1 MYPILAVFGRS
12 GVVYNRN
19 PAVSGTSGN
28 AAAVEARQ
36 IRSAAPKHLLSLDLA
51 TLAPVGHY
59 LALRVGFAFPL
70 EEVNCLPRSWV
81 EHYTRHS
88 LMLMDPVMRWVH
100 THEGATRWSAL
111 SNPDPADVLLAARQH
126 GISFGIAASTC
137 ERGSGQQRS
146 FGLFLRSDREF
157 TDQEMDL
164 LHTYLVARHH
174 ALSPPCSLTV
184 SEIEVLR
191 LVKEG
196 VRIKRISDQFHVS
209 ESAIKQRLRN
219 ARMKLD
225 AKTGAEAISRAVAF
239 GLI

>member
-1 MYPILAVFGRS
+1 MFGRVGS
-12 GVVYNRN
+12 VYTRTPVVVETR
-19 PAVSGTSGN
+19 GD
-28 AAAVEARQ
+28 AAAFEARQ
-36 IRSAAPKHLLSLDLA
+36 VRNAAPKHLLSLDLA

-70 EEVNCLPRSWV
+70 DEVNCLPRPWV

-88 LMLMDPVMRWVH
+88 LMLVDPVIRWVH
-100 THEGATRWSAL
+100 THEGVTRWSAL
-111 SNPDPADVLLAARQH
+111 SDPDPANVLGAARQH

-137 ERGSGQQRS
+137 EPGPGQQRS

-157 TDQEMDL
+157 TDQEVNL
-164 LHTYLVARHH
+164 LHAYLVARHH

-196 VRIKRISDQFHVS
+196 VRIKRISNQFNVS